1 MSMSVISKQDS
12 ISVRSKIVCTNCN
25 KSNNINSQINN
36 TNTNTNIITDPETS
50 ELICSNCG
58 LVISTERVQESRPE
72 WHYFDH
78 GSPNNY
84 RIRTGMPT
92 SLARHDMGLST
103 IIGRADR
110 DYTGNRIAT
119 SVKPTIDKLRIL
131 DYRTQL
137 YSATDRGLKKAF
149 SELDILKDKLA
160 LPDPVVEKTA
170 YIYRKAQQ
178 RGMMRGRTVSAMLAA
193 AIYIAC
199 REIRI
204 GKTLKDIAEGSN
216 VKEKILSQS
225 YRILLT
231 ELDIKTP
238 MLDPMRCI
246 TKIAGKMKLNERIT
260 RQAMSIMY
268 EAIKKEATTG
278 KDPMGLASA
287 VLYMAYANN
296 NIRGSNISRKRI
308 DATNENPSNRSQ
320 TAFAQAA
327 GVTDV
332 TLRHTI
338 KDLKGRLVLLN

>member
-1 MSMSVISKQDS
+1 MAD
-12 ISVRSKIVCTNCN
+12 R
-25 KSNNINSQINN
+25 NNEN
-36 TNTNTNIITDPETS
+36 
-50 ELICSNCG
+50 
-58 LVISTERVQESRPE
+58 RPE
-72 WHYFDH
+72 WRNFSSSARGEALH
-78 GSPNNY
+78 NRN
-84 RIRTGMPT
+84 RTGMPT

-103 IIGRADR
+103 IIGRTDR
-110 DYTGNRIAT
+110 DYTGNRITT
-119 SVKPTIDKLRIL
+119 SVKSTIDKLRIL

-137 YSATDRGLKKAF
+137 YSATDRSLKKAF
-149 SELDILKDKLA
+149 SELDALRDKLA
-160 LPDPVVEKTA
+160 LPDSVVEKTA

-178 RGMMRGRTVSAMLAA
+178 RGMIRGRTVSAMLAA
-193 AIYIAC
+193 AIYIAS

-216 VKEKILSQS
+216 VKPKILSQS

-238 MLDPMRCI
+238 MLDPMKCI
-246 TKIAGKMKLNERIT
+246 TKIASKMKLNERIT

-268 EAIKKEATTG
+268 EAIRKEATTG

-296 NIRGSNISRKRI
+296 NIRR
-308 DATNENPSNRSQ
+308 DANNESTSNRSQ
-320 TAFAQAA
+320 TSFARAA

>member
-1 MSMSVISKQDS
+1 MSMISKQDS

-36 TNTNTNIITDPETS
+36 TNIITDPETS

-58 LVISTERVQESRPE
+58 SVISTERVQETRPE

-78 GSPNNY
+78 DSPNNN

-103 IIGRADR
+103 IIGRTDR

-119 SVKPTIDKLRIL
+119 SVKSTIDKLRVL

-137 YSATDRGLKKAF
+137 YSATDRSLKKAF

-160 LPDPVVEKTA
+160 LPDSVVEKTA

-178 RGMMRGRTVSAMLAA
+178 RGMIRGRTVSAMLAA

-216 VKEKILSQS
+216 VKPKILSQS

-238 MLDPMRCI
+238 MLDPMKCI
-246 TKIAGKMKLNERIT
+246 TKITSKMKLNERIT

-287 VLYMAYANN
+287 VLYIAYTNN
-296 NIRGSNISRKRI
+296 NIRGSDISSKRR
-308 DATNENPSNRSQ
+308 DANNENTNNRSQ
-320 TAFAQAA
+320 TSFAQAA

-338 KDLKGRLVLLN
+338 KDLKSRLVLLN

>member
-1 MSMSVISKQDS
+1 MSMITKQDS
-12 ISVRSKIVCTNCN
+12 ISVRSKIVCTDCN
-25 KSNNINSQINN
+25 KSNNINSQIN
-36 TNTNTNIITDPETS
+36 NTNIITDPETS

-58 LVISTERVQESRPE
+58 LVISTERVQETRPE

-78 GSPNNY
+78 DSPNNN

-103 IIGRADR
+103 IIGRTDR

-119 SVKPTIDKLRIL
+119 SVKSTIDKLRVL

-137 YSATDRGLKKAF
+137 YSATDRSLKKAF

-160 LPDPVVEKTA
+160 LPDSVVEKTA

-178 RGMMRGRTVSAMLAA
+178 RGMIRGRTVSAMLAA

-199 REIRI
+199 REIRV

-216 VKEKILSQS
+216 VKPKILSQS

-238 MLDPMRCI
+238 MLDPMKCI
-246 TKIAGKMKLNERIT
+246 TKIASKMKLNERIT

-268 EAIKKEATTG
+268 EAMKKEATTG

-287 VLYMAYANN
+287 VLYIAYTNN
-296 NIRGSNISRKRI
+296 NIRSDISSKRR
-308 DATNENPSNRSQ
+308 DANNENTNNRSQ
-320 TAFAQAA
+320 TSFAQAA
-327 GVTDV
+327 VVTDV

-338 KDLKGRLVLLN
+338 KDLKSRLVLLN

>member
-1 MSMSVISKQDS
+1 MSMSAISKQDS
-12 ISVRSKIVCTNCN
+12 ISVRSKIICTNCN

-36 TNTNTNIITDPETS
+36 TNIITDHKTS

-103 IIGRADR
+103 IIGRTDR
-110 DYTGNRIAT
+110 DYTGNRITT
-119 SVKPTIDKLRIL
+119 SVKSSIDKLRIL

-149 SELDILKDKLA
+149 SELDILRDKLA
-160 LPDPVVEKTA
+160 LPDSVVEKTA

-178 RGMMRGRTVSAMLAA
+178 RGMIRGRTVSAMLAA

-238 MLDPMRCI
+238 MLDPMRCV
-246 TKIAGKMKLNERIT
+246 TKIASKMKLNERIT

-268 EAIKKEATTG
+268 EALKKEAATG

-296 NIRGSNISRKRI
+296 NIRGSDISRKRI
-308 DATNENPSNRSQ
+308 DANNENPGNRSQ
-320 TAFAQAA
+320 TSFAQAA

>member
-1 MSMSVISKQDS
+1 MSMISKQDS
-12 ISVRSKIVCTNCN
+12 ISVWSKIVCTNCN
-25 KSNNINSQINN
+25 KSNNINSQIN
-36 TNTNTNIITDPETS
+36 NTNIITDPETS

-58 LVISTERVQESRPE
+58 LVISTERVQETRPE

-78 GSPNNY
+78 DSPNNN

-103 IIGRADR
+103 IIGRTDR

-119 SVKPTIDKLRIL
+119 SVKSTIDKLRVL

-137 YSATDRGLKKAF
+137 YSATDRSLKKAF
-149 SELDILKDKLA
+149 SELDILKDKLT
-160 LPDPVVEKTA
+160 LPDSVVEKTA

-178 RGMMRGRTVSAMLAA
+178 RGMIRGRTVSAMLAA
-193 AIYIAC
+193 AIYIAS
-199 REIRI
+199 REIRV

-216 VKEKILSQS
+216 VKPKILSQS

-238 MLDPMRCI
+238 MLDPMKCI
-246 TKIAGKMKLNERIT
+246 AKIASKMKLNERIT

-287 VLYMAYANN
+287 VLYIAYTNNTIRSDISSKRRDANN
-296 NIRGSNISRKRI
+296 EN
-308 DATNENPSNRSQ
+308 TNNRSQ
-320 TAFAQAA
+320 TSFAQAA
-327 GVTDV
+327 EVTDV

-338 KDLKGRLVLLN
+338 KDLKSRLVLLN

>member
-1 MSMSVISKQDS
+1 MSMISRQDS
-12 ISVRSKIVCTNCN
+12 ISVRSKLVCTICN
-25 KSNNINSQINN
+25 KSNNINSQIN
-36 TNTNTNIITDPETS
+36 NTNIITDPETS

-58 LVISTERVQESRPE
+58 LVISTERVQVTRPE

-78 GSPNNY
+78 DSPNNN

-103 IIGRADR
+103 IIGRTDR

-119 SVKPTIDKLRIL
+119 SVKSTIDKLRVL

-137 YSATDRGLKKAF
+137 YSATDRSLKKAF
-149 SELDILKDKLA
+149 SELNILKDKLA
-160 LPDPVVEKTA
+160 LPDSVVEKTA

-178 RGMMRGRTVSAMLAA
+178 RGMIKGRTVSAMLAA

-199 REIRI
+199 REIRV

-216 VKEKILSQS
+216 VKPKILSQS

-238 MLDPMRCI
+238 MLDPMKCI
-246 TKIAGKMKLNERIT
+246 TKIASKMKLNERVT

-287 VLYMAYANN
+287 VLYMAYTNN
-296 NIRGSNISRKRI
+296 NIRSDISSKRR
-308 DATNENPSNRSQ
+308 DANNENTNNRSQ
-320 TAFAQAA
+320 TSFAQAA

-338 KDLKGRLVLLN
+338 KDLKSRLVLLN

>member
-1 MSMSVISKQDS
+1 MISKQDS

-36 TNTNTNIITDPETS
+36 TNIITDPETS

-58 LVISTERVQESRPE
+58 SVISTERVQETRPE

-78 GSPNNY
+78 DSPNNN

-103 IIGRADR
+103 IIGRTDR

-119 SVKPTIDKLRIL
+119 SVKSTIDKLRVL

-137 YSATDRGLKKAF
+137 YSATDRSLKKAF

-160 LPDPVVEKTA
+160 LPDSVVEKTA

-178 RGMMRGRTVSAMLAA
+178 RGMIRGRTVSAMLAA

-199 REIRI
+199 REIRV

-216 VKEKILSQS
+216 VKPKILSQS

-238 MLDPMRCI
+238 MLDPMKCI
-246 TKIAGKMKLNERIT
+246 TKITSKMKLNERIT

-287 VLYMAYANN
+287 VLYIAYTNN
-296 NIRGSNISRKRI
+296 NIRGSDISSKRR
-308 DATNENPSNRSQ
+308 DANNENTNNRSQ
-320 TAFAQAA
+320 TSFAQAA

-338 KDLKGRLVLLN
+338 KDLKSRLVLLN

>member
-1 MSMSVISKQDS
+1 MSMISKQDS
-12 ISVRSKIVCTNCN
+12 ISVRSKVVCTNCN
-25 KSNNINSQINN
+25 KSNNINSQIN
-36 TNTNTNIITDPETS
+36 NTNIITDPETS

-58 LVISTERVQESRPE
+58 LVISTERVQETRPE

-78 GSPNNY
+78 DSPNNN

-103 IIGRADR
+103 IIGRTDR

-119 SVKPTIDKLRIL
+119 SVKSTIDKLRVL

-137 YSATDRGLKKAF
+137 YSATDRSLKKAF

-160 LPDPVVEKTA
+160 LPDSVVEKTA

-178 RGMMRGRTVSAMLAA
+178 RGMIRGRTVSAMLAP

-199 REIRI
+199 REIRV

-216 VKEKILSQS
+216 VKPKILSQS

-238 MLDPMRCI
+238 MLDPMKCM
-246 TKIAGKMKLNERIT
+246 TKIASKMKLNERIT

-268 EAIKKEATTG
+268 EAMKKEATTG

-287 VLYMAYANN
+287 VLYIAYTNN
-296 NIRGSNISRKRI
+296 NIRSDISSKRR
-308 DATNENPSNRSQ
+308 DANNENTNNRSQ
-320 TAFAQAA
+320 TSFAQAA

-338 KDLKGRLVLLN
+338 KDLKSRLVLLN